1 MDTASRRLYHVQ
13 EQCETVRH
21 IGETLGDKIGDTDWT
36 EICRATLLAAQR
48 CVTEKGELNVMVSSQ
63 VCVLCFGSYISL
75 LVI

>member
-1 MDTASRRLYHVQ
+1 M
-13 EQCETVRH
+13 RH

-63 VCVLCFGSYISL
+63 VCVLCFGSI
-75 LVI
+75 I